1 MTRVYKRAAIIVAI
15 SLIIVISYTL
25 RWKPEEQTTHEI
37 VYNGSLWRGMIPVEY
52 LSYKAI
58 EGTLHYD
65 KVPTPRQFISGTD
78 YFETRIVNMTTYTLK
93 TADTESVYYLVTNE
107 HKPIVDNRYLDLLDF
122 STVYVYGNFF
132 NYLAPD
138 GNIMKM
144 IEPIEISSNPVL
156 DLVDASKNIIID
168 IVGEDYYASYFSSP
182 VLWKDEWDPTRM
194 YTVEY
199 IYKCEA
205 QRDQSI
211 RSVSLTF
218 NSDRR
223 LFDQTGIPD
232 SLSVQPFKINQNKAI
247 TIARENGFPAQGE
260 PKVYIVTY
268 THPSEQGSLSDSI
281 TLTIIDPQ
289 NCAKLVELSHYL
301 WCVELVTAAQGSYP
315 EVHTYAIIDVN
326 TGEFYQLG
334 EFRVLASGSTD

>member
-1 MTRVYKRAAIIVAI
+1 MRDYKRAAIIVAI
-15 SLIIVISYTL
+15 SLIIIISYTI
-25 RWKPEEQTTHEI
+25 RWKTEEQKTHEI

-52 LSYKAI
+52 LSYRAL

-65 KVPTPRQFISGTD
+65 KVPTPRQFITRTD

-107 HKPIVDNRYLDLLDF
+107 HKPIVDNRYLDLLNY

-144 IEPIEISSNPVL
+144 IEPIEISTNPVL

-168 IVGEDYYASYFSSP
+168 VVGEDYYASYFSTP
-182 VLWKDEWDPTRM
+182 VLRKDEGDQTRM

-211 RSVSLTF
+211 RTVSLTF
-218 NSDRR
+218 NSDRE
-223 LFDQTGIPD
+223 LVDQRGVPD
-232 SLSVQPFKINQNKAI
+232 SRSLQPFKISQNEAI
-247 TIARENGFPAQGE
+247 NIARDNGFPAQGK
-260 PKVYIVTY
+260 PHVNSVTY
-268 THPSEQGSLSDSI
+268 TNPDEWRSLSDKI
-281 TLTIIDPQ
+281 TLAYIDPQ
-289 NCAKLVELSHYL
+289 ICAKLVELSHYL
-301 WCVELVTAAQGSYP
+301 WVVELVTPAQGSSP

-326 TGEFYQLG
+326 TGEFYQSG
-334 EFRVLASGSTD
+334 EFRVLPSG